1 LILLFSTA
9 SRTWFAHTQYISTI
23 SLSRSDTPCAPEVDE
38 DVEDFPFE
46 ATAESRV
53 GPAMA
58 TTFTEVWKPAP
69 PAQKSAGP
77 TSRRDPRVEDF
88 ELLMQAGDL
97 SIVSVRSWS

>member
-1 LILLFSTA
+1 MPIVDSSFFYSFKDLVCTH
-9 SRTWFAHTQYISTI
+9 THTQYISTI

-46 ATAESRV
+46 ATAESRA

-88 ELLMQAGDL
+88 
-97 SIVSVRSWS
+97 